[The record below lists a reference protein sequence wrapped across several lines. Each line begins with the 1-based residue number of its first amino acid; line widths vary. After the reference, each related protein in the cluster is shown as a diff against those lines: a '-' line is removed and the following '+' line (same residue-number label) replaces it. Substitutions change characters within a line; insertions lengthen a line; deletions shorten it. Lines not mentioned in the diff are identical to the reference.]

1 MKIPDIRT
9 EYKNANLTMTIVIF
23 LSLILPYFVYVKEVD
38 EKRLFFQFESL
49 PSHHKSVTGENCS
62 SSGITRSIKSFYNG
76 FFNLALLYNGS
87 GIFFFLIL
95 IVQLLLRLV
104 VFNLK
109 SHLVPWVD
117 ILQILFTIF
126 LAKYILDLNYCG
138 MSGL

>member
-1 MKIPDIRT
+1 MKIPDITT
-9 EYKNANLTMTIVIF
+9 EYKNANLLMTIVIL

-38 EKRLFFQFESL
+38 KKRLFFQFESL
-49 PSHHKSVTGENCS
+49 PSHHKSLTGENCS
-62 SSGITRSIKSFYNG
+62 SSGITRSIKSLYNG
-76 FFNLALLYNGS
+76 FINRSMLYNRS
-87 GIFFFLIL
+87 GVSFFFIL

-138 MSGL
+138 MSNL